1 MSGAGGGRGRGKRG
15 GGGSGAAGSG
25 GGEGGGVGGG
35 GGSSGGGG
43 GGGEGGGGARGGRG
57 GARGGRRGGRGG
69 GVGGAL
75 AEDAA
80 RQQELEEER
89 RLQRDEAAR
98 KAAAERAKR
107 EEEERLRA
115 AAEEREKKRKNILD
129 VHARVTDAQQAFAA
143 KQEQRAANLNAATTR
158 LDVNLKALDASIKKN
173 EAQIK
178 KMKMMSADKEKE
190 VLKGIK
196 EINMSKFISEC
207 VDALLEAKVKS
218 TDVPAMVNV
227 VSAMHQRYADAVKML
242 IPKLAA
248 VFTKM
253 SMDAQTAESENDRKD
268 RLARR
273 RSTLRLLAELLV
285 AGVYTDGSILIT
297 ALRDLIEQES
307 KAIFADA
314 RTMLFTI
321 VSGFVKYAGE
331 DMLQF
336 PPQWRVDAQ
345 ALLTS
350 YRRRRERSA
359 AAAAGGQGANAAG
372 DDAVMAEAGEQ
383 EPEGEAAADA
393 AELAKED
400 EEDSANDD
408 VLEALERE
416 IEAFTPE
423 LTPAVMTAEQHA
435 QLRSILVAFYDTT
448 VKAVFAANKAL
459 HQQIKYNRQQMRQ
472 RGDLDENHV
481 KATEAAKADFEKAMA
496 NCRVLADALSLEVP
510 EMPPEPPEET
520 RVAGEIMMGGRL
532 GDGQEEDFGNNIF
545 EDQDTRSFYEG
556 EIFSKVP
563 FGDFVQEIFQGTD
576 F

>member
-1 MSGAGGGRGRGKRG
+1 MSTAGSGRGRGRRG
-15 GGGSGAAGSG
+15 GGGGGAVAAGSG
-25 GGEGGGVGGG
+25 GESG
-35 GGSSGGGG
+35 GGGG
-43 GGGEGGGGARGGRG
+43 GGGEGGGGARVGRG

-69 GVGGAL
+69 GVGG
-75 AEDAA
+75 EDAA
-80 RQQELEEER
+80 LQQDLEEER

-98 KAAAERAKR
+98 KAAEERAKT

-129 VHARVTDAQQAFAA
+129 VHARVTDAQQAFTA

-158 LDVNLKALDASIKKN
+158 LDINLKALDASIKRN

-242 IPKLAA
+242 IPKLAS
-248 VFTKM
+248 VFTKL

-336 PPQWRVDAQ
+336 PPQWRVDAE

-359 AAAAGGQGANAAG
+359 AAVAGGQGANAAG

-383 EPEGEAAADA
+383 EPEGLSQETGAAELGEAAAAAAAADA
-393 AELAKED
+393 AELEKED

-416 IEAFTPE
+416 IETFTPE

-435 QLRSILVAFYDTT
+435 QMRSILVAFYDTT

-472 RGDLDENHV
+472 RGDLDESHV
-481 KATEAAKADFEKAMA
+481 KATETAKADFEKAMA

-520 RVAGEIMMGGRL
+520 RFAGEIMMGGRL

-556 EIFSKVP
+556 EIFLKVL
-563 FGDFVQEIFQGTD
+563 FGHFVQEMY
-576 F
+576 

>member
-1 MSGAGGGRGRGKRG
+1 
-15 GGGSGAAGSG
+15 
-25 GGEGGGVGGG
+25 
-35 GGSSGGGG
+35 
-43 GGGEGGGGARGGRG
+43 
-57 GARGGRRGGRGG
+57 
-69 GVGGAL
+69 
-75 AEDAA
+75 
-80 RQQELEEER
+80 
-89 RLQRDEAAR
+89 
-98 KAAAERAKR
+98 
-107 EEEERLRA
+107 
-115 AAEEREKKRKNILD
+115 
-129 VHARVTDAQQAFAA
+129 
-143 KQEQRAANLNAATTR
+143 
-158 LDVNLKALDASIKKN
+158 
-173 EAQIK
+173 
-178 KMKMMSADKEKE
+178 
-190 VLKGIK
+190 
-196 EINMSKFISEC
+196 
-207 VDALLEAKVKS
+207 
-218 TDVPAMVNV
+218 
-227 VSAMHQRYADAVKML
+227 ML

-314 RTMLFTI
+314 RTLLFTI

-336 PPQWRVDAQ
+336 PPQWRVDAE

-359 AAAAGGQGANAAG
+359 AAAAGDQSANAAG

-416 IEAFTPE
+416 IETFTPE

-520 RVAGEIMMGGRL
+520 RFAGEIMMGGRL

-563 FGDFVQEIFQGTD
+563 FGDFVQEFFRVLTFENFDQNSLISLTWSLRCCWERRRSQD
-576 F
+576 VPRR